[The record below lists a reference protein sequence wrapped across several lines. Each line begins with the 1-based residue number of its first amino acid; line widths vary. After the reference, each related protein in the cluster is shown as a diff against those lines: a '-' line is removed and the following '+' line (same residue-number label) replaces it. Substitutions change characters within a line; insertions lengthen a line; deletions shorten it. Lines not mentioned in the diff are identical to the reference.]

1 MMNDGSPV
9 GLKDI
14 SNARIQND
22 CTHSTVVECS
32 GWNVSNNVRAKITN
46 YLSND
51 NDISD
56 CGSENHIYVDC

>member
-1 MMNDGSPV
+1 MNDGSPV

-22 CTHSTVVECS
+22 CTHSTV
-32 GWNVSNNVRAKITN
+32 VRAKITN